1 MCTIL
6 FRLWRKALI
15 ALLTIIVV
23 GCATTATVQSG
34 EDIQKELELP
44 EYNGP
49 KAPVAVGPCED
60 KTGGRGEFT
69 VETSEGQTE
78 VSVDGEIGDGMK
90 DMLVTALVN
99 SGRFQVLESNA
110 AVMEAMEREQQIQD
124 ITETQRQMQAAELVV
139 TCPVTS
145 FEPRASG
152 GEGGVV
158 NLVGGSLVGGA
169 LAAVAG
175 GTKKSTTTLDFRLVD
190 TDTRAILGAFNVQG
204 EASDFSLGAGAL
216 SAFGPGARLGVF
228 SNAPIEKAVRIAI
241 LKAVGEIAIETPR
254 EYFGNGSRATS
265 TSSGR
270 MQQPSPDSSKVS
282 PGSEPKDD
290 TTSAADTSGT
300 DTSQSRERPGDG
312 GDDVEWVQKTLND
325 LGYDCGSEDGVMGPN
340 TRSCIRSFQE
350 ANDLE
355 VTGKVNE
362 ATYQMMLVKL

>member
-1 MCTIL
+1 
-6 FRLWRKALI
+6 
-15 ALLTIIVV
+15 
-23 GCATTATVQSG
+23 
-34 EDIQKELELP
+34 
-44 EYNGP
+44 
-49 KAPVAVGPCED
+49 
-60 KTGGRGEFT
+60 
-69 VETSEGQTE
+69 
-78 VSVDGEIGDGMK
+78 
-90 DMLVTALVN
+90 
-99 SGRFQVLESNA
+99 
-110 AVMEAMEREQQIQD
+110 
-124 ITETQRQMQAAELVV
+124 
-139 TCPVTS
+139 
-145 FEPRASG
+145 
-152 GEGGVV
+152 
-158 NLVGGSLVGGA
+158 
-169 LAAVAG
+169 
-175 GTKKSTTTLDFRLVD
+175 VD

-228 SNAPIEKAVRIAI
+228 SNTPIEKAVRIAI